1 MAPPKNEI
9 TNVTSIRTEAIGD
22 PGSRTFRILVN
33 SDDSSGTIWLD
44 KEQLLQLAIA
54 IQQLLAAIAADVGI
68 SQSVPLEQE
77 MPSPTHLDF
86 KISKLAL
93 GHDKS
98 TGFFVIDAH
107 ETEEEEAATVRVWAN
122 GDQLK
127 GLSEEAFKVC
137 AAGRP
142 VCPLCAG
149 PMDPTGHQCPRH
161 NGHVKVKDL

>member
-9 TNVTSIRTEAIGD
+9 TNVSSIRTESLGD

-33 SDDSSGTIWLD
+33 SDDSSGIIWLE

-54 IQQLLAAIAADVGI
+54 IQQLLATIAVDI
-68 SQSVPLEQE
+68 STSQTVPLEQE
-77 MPSPTHLDF
+77 EPAPTHLDF

-98 TGFFVIDAH
+98 TGLFVIDAH
-107 ETEEEEAATVRVWAN
+107 DTEEEAATVRVWAN

-137 AAGRP
+137 SAGRP
-142 VCPLCAG
+142 ICPLCAG
-149 PMDPTGHQCPRH
+149 PIDPTGHQCPRH